1 MSAGRRPRPW
11 LRRGFVAMLLWRL
24 FGPIVTPRW
33 RPPQEHPLR
42 VPGRTVF
49 VGDREFLVRRMGRDD
64 GPDLVLIHGLSGSS
78 LAEWYRVAPRLAD
91 RYRITLVDHR
101 SHGLSPKVTARFDV
115 ADVADEVAAV
125 LERVGV
131 HRADVV
137 GYSMGGAIAQELAH
151 RHPDRVRRLVLV
163 ATFTHH
169 PTAWRVARVLG
180 AWLVRAFERT
190 TGVGTPETRAA
201 YLRWVGAVEPEHGRW
216 LWEET
221 HRRDAE
227 SGAAASFALFRFDSR
242 AWVGR
247 LRQFTLVMIPSRDQL
262 VPIAWQYELAAALP
276 HARVAE
282 VPGARHEVVWTHPER
297 VASEIDAFLT
307 EDG

>member
-1 MSAGRRPRPW
+1 
-11 LRRGFVAMLLWRL
+11 
-24 FGPIVTPRW
+24 
-33 RPPQEHPLR
+33 
-42 VPGRTVF
+42 VF
-49 VGDREFLVRRMGRDD
+49 VGDREFLVRRMGRED

-78 LAEWYRVAPRLAD
+78 LAEWYRVAPLLAS
-91 RYRITLVDHR
+91 RYRVTLVDHR

-115 ADVADEVAAV
+115 ADAADEVAAV

-131 HRADVV
+131 HHADVV

-169 PTAWRVARVLG
+169 PTPWRVARVLG
-180 AWLVRAFERT
+180 AWLVRGFERL

-201 YLRWVGAVEPEHGRW
+201 YLLWVGAVEPRHGRW

-227 SGAAASFALFRFDSR
+227 AGAAASFALFRFDSR
-242 AWVGR
+242 GWVGR
-247 LRQFTLVMIPSRDQL
+247 LGQPTLVVIPSRDQL
-262 VPIAWQYELAAALP
+262 VPVTWQYDLAAAIP
-276 HARVAE
+276 DVRVAE
-282 VPGARHEVVWTHPER
+282 VDGARHELVWTHPER
-297 VASEIDAFLT
+297 VASEIDAFLSR
-307 EDG
+307 EA